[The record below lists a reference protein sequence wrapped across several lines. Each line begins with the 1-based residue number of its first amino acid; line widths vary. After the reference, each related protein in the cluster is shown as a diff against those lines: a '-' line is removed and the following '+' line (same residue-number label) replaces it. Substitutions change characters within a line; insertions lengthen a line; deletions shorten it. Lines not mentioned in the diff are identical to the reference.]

1 MKPALVEAASL
12 AFPTRS
18 IFLTIRGKPIAG
30 NRHDGFEAAGA
41 GNQFTVWLVRH
52 SQRKRGATDRLN
64 LRSTAPVLDPTK
76 AEVMIKRLVLTMRPS
91 ANTVQTASRRKS
103 RHSRTQ
109 NAAGNSVDHTL
120 QPPILS
126 LIQLN
131 PGSARLRVDM
141 H

>member
-41 GNQFTVWLVRH
+41 GNQFTVLLVRH

-64 LRSTAPVLDPTK
+64 LRARRQSST
-76 AEVMIKRLVLTMRPS
+76 
-91 ANTVQTASRRKS
+91 
-103 RHSRTQ
+103 
-109 NAAGNSVDHTL
+109 
-120 QPPILS
+120 QPGS
-126 LIQLN
+126 SKDQSGN
-131 PGSARLRVDM
+131 PGGDDWHNEIPSEFFYESLQETGVHRI
-141 H
+141 

>member
-64 LRSTAPVLDPTK
+64 LRSTAPVLDPTNAPYTPVASWVK
-76 AEVMIKRLVLTMRPS
+76 AAHHSISCNTSADSKCQVL
-91 ANTVQTASRRKS
+91 ALA
-103 RHSRTQ
+103 H
-109 NAAGNSVDHTL
+109 
-120 QPPILS
+120 PIPNYYTRA
-126 LIQLN
+126 I
-131 PGSARLRVDM
+131 SARARQAWYRPWIP
-141 H
+141 